1 MVLEGHREPPAVCQV
16 IGRAAHDTTA
26 RNLQLK
32 SADGHAT
39 YSIDAIKD
47 LASESFDR
55 EWNNIPVVLSEKE
68 KELGLSKIKGMS
80 KDRTLEMCVA
90 HAEDIAPNIKPM
102 QGGIEWKWV
111 IECNGYPFDLSGQID
126 VKEVNGDIR
135 DNKFRSRQITQN
147 EVDTSEQLTVYAMA
161 TLIID
166 GKQPKKVWLDCVK
179 LEQPGKKLTVR
190 SLSGERS
197 DADFTVFRNRFEQ
210 AVEVIEKGAFTPAG
224 PSDWWCSERFCGFAA
239 DGSCPY
245 FNKGRKTFPPPTR
258 RSTSNVTKRVI
269 PKGTQEWSDA
279 TR

>member
-1 MVLEGHREPPAVCQV
+1 MCQV
-16 IGRAAHDTTA
+16 IGRAAHDVTA
-26 RNLQLK
+26 QNLDLK
-32 SADGHAT
+32 SDEDTKPPDVQRKIFTVEALEDM
-39 YSIDAIKD
+39 
-47 LASESFDR
+47 ASSAFLK
-55 EWNNIPVVLSEKE
+55 EWDSIPVVLSEKE
-68 KELGLSKIKGMS
+68 REVGLKRIKDTS
-80 KDRTLEMCVA
+80 KDRTIEMVLA
-90 HAEDIAPNIKPM
+90 HAKDIAPNIHPM
-102 QGGIEWKWV
+102 SGGIEWKWV

-126 VKEVNGDIR
+126 VKEVNGHIR

-147 EVDTSEQLTVYAMA
+147 EVDTSEQLTVYALA
-161 TLIID
+161 KLIID
-166 GKQPKKVWLDCVK
+166 GEKPKKVWLDCIK
-179 LEQPGKKLTVR
+179 LAEPGKSLTVR

-258 RSTSNVTKRVI
+258 RSTSNDIKRVI